1 MGKSRSMRVLWTV
14 NVVPISVARKL
25 AIPQTVLG
33 GWVEAM
39 LAQLYKHDELQITVI
54 CKTDAKETFDLTLDN
69 VRYVSLNYSAR
80 DSLHE
85 LEKKCKSIL
94 ESVKPDLV
102 QIEGTEFL
110 HAFAMLNTAKS
121 LSIPTIVSMQGI
133 LNGQYDYQCGLLPL
147 DDMLCFSSLTDFF
160 AAVILHLRKT
170 RWYKPR
176 MKPERDII
184 SQAEYVLGRTTWD
197 RAHVYAI
204 NPKAKYFACN
214 RVLREPFYKTKWQ
227 LPQIERHSL
236 YVGNGYF
243 ALKGLHF
250 VIQALPELIR
260 EYSDVK
266 LYVAG
271 YEPYKDDDKR
281 PFFKRGYGA
290 YLKKLIHDLGVE
302 KHIVFTGALSAE
314 QVAEKLAHV
323 NAYILSS
330 TVENSPNTLGEAM
343 LVGTPC
349 VASYCGGVP
358 DMAVD
363 GEEALFYR
371 CNDSALLAWAVKR
384 IFDDDTLSTRL
395 SQNAQKHARITHD
408 PARNAE
414 ALLNAY
420 RAVLLNGC
428 R

>member
-1 MGKSRSMRVLWTV
+1 MRILWTV
-14 NVVPISVARKL
+14 NLVPTPVTQKL
-25 AIPQTVLG
+25 SIPQTVLG

-39 LAQLYKHDELQITVI
+39 LAQLCKRDNLQFTVV
-54 CKTDAKETFDLTLDN
+54 CKTDAMDAFDLTLDN
-69 VRYVSLNYSAR
+69 VRYVSLNYTSST
-80 DSLHE
+80 SLHE
-85 LEKKCKSIL
+85 LEEKCRAIL
-94 ESVKPDLV
+94 ETVKPDLV

-110 HAFAMLNTAKS
+110 HAFAMLNSAKS
-121 LSIPTIVSMQGI
+121 YSIPAVISMQGI
-133 LNGQYDYQCGLLPL
+133 LNGQYDYQCGLLPM
-147 DDMLCFSSLTDFF
+147 DDMLCSFSLIDFF
-160 AAVILHLRKT
+160 AALILHLRKT

-176 MKPERDII
+176 MKPEYDII
-184 SQAEYVLGRTTWD
+184 SLAEYVLGRTTWD

-204 NPKAKYFACN
+204 NPKARYFACN
-214 RVLREPFYKTKWQ
+214 RVLREPFYRTQWQ
-227 LPQIERHSL
+227 LQQIERHSL

-260 EYSDVK
+260 EYPDLK

-281 PFFKRGYGA
+281 PFFKRGYGS

-323 NAYILSS
+323 NAYVLSS

-371 CNDSALLAWAVKR
+371 SNDPALLAWAVKR
-384 IFDDDTLSTRL
+384 IFDDDTLATHL
-395 SQNAQKHARITHD
+395 SQNAQRHAQITHD
-408 PARNAE
+408 PARNAA
-414 ALLNAY
+414 ALLTAY
-420 RAVLLNGC
+420 NTILTK
-428 R
+428 